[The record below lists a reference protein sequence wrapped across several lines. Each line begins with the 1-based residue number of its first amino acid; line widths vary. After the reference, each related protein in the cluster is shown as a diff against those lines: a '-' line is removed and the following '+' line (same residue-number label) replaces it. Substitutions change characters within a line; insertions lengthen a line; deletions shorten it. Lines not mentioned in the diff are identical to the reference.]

1 MRGGYRLGAGRPGQT
16 VKLEY
21 CLRLSVSGLKR
32 HGVLGTAWVG
42 QWAWHASQP
51 GRAQSIVEM
60 RTTAHSVHLS
70 FDSHGRSVQQA
81 LMLAQV
87 PNNFGGYRTYLTC
100 PRCTSRRREVYFLDG
115 LFLCRVCH
123 ELPYSS
129 KSEDGI
135 DRSWRAERKLELKL
149 GSRYKKPKGMH
160 QATFQRLRKKLFA
173 LEFQR
178 EELIDAMFHA
188 QELWV

>member
-1 MRGGYRLGAGRPGQT
+1 MRGGYRAGAGRPGRE
-16 VKLEY
+16 VKLED
-21 CLRLSVSGLKR
+21 CLRLSVSGMKR
-32 HGVLGTAWVG
+32 QGVLGTPWVG
-42 QWAWHASQP
+42 RWAWPAPRP
-51 GRAQSIVEM
+51 GKAQSVVEI

-70 FDSHGRSVQQA
+70 VDSHGRSVRQA

-100 PRCTSRRREVYFLDG
+100 PRCSSRRREVYFLDG

-123 ELPYSS
+123 ELPYTSQ
-129 KSEDGI
+129 SEDGI

-149 GSRYKKPKGMH
+149 GSRYQRPKGMH
-160 QATFQRLRKKLFA
+160 QATFRRLRDKLFS

-188 QELWV
+188 EELWV